1 MSEKSSIAA
10 LGDADT
16 VFAFKAVGV
25 DAYPVANET
34 EAREKLRLLARNYDI
49 IFITEQLAEKLPD
62 LIARYKTRPFP
73 AVIPLPASS
82 GSTGYGRRLVKA
94 DVEKAIGTD
103 ILQVEEKK
111 DDKR

>member
-16 VFAFKAVGV
+16 VFAFKAAGA
-25 DAYPVANET
+25 DAYAVMGET
-34 EAREKLRLLARNYDI
+34 EAREKLRILARNYDI
-49 IFITEQLAEKLPD
+49 IFITEQFAEKLPD

-73 AVIPLPASS
+73 AVIPIPSVS
-82 GSTGYGRRLVKA
+82 GTTGYGRKLVKA

-111 DDKR
+111 DD

>member
-1 MSEKSSIAA
+1 MSEKSSSAA

-25 DAYPVANET
+25 DAYPVTSEA

-49 IFITEQLAEKLPD
+49 IFITEQLAEELSD

-73 AVIPLPASS
+73 AVIPLPSSS
-82 GSTGYGRRLVKA
+82 GSTGYGRRLIKA

-111 DDKR
+111 ND

>member
-16 VFAFKAVGV
+16 VFAFKAVGA
-25 DAYPVANET
+25 DAYPVANEA

-49 IFITEQLAEKLPD
+49 IFITEQFAEKLPD
-62 LIARYKTRPFP
+62 LIARYQTRPFP
-73 AVIPLPASS
+73 AVIPRPSAA
-82 GSTGYGRRLVKA
+82 GSTGYGKSLVKA

-111 DDKR
+111 E

>member
-1 MSEKSSIAA
+1 MSEKSSITA

-16 VFAFKAVGV
+16 VFAFKAVGA
-25 DAYPVANET
+25 DAYPVTDEK
-34 EAREKLRLLARNYDI
+34 EAREKMRLLARNYDI

-73 AVIPLPASS
+73 TVIPLPSAS
-82 GSTGYGRRLVKA
+82 GSTGYGKRSVKE

-111 DDKR
+111 

>member
-16 VFAFKAVGV
+16 VFAFKAVGA
-25 DAYPVANET
+25 DAYAVTNET

-49 IFITEQLAEKLPD
+49 IFITEQVAEQVPD
-62 LIARYKTRPFP
+62 LIARYKTRAFP
-73 AVIPLPASS
+73 AVIPIPSS
-82 GSTGYGRRLVKA
+82 KGSTGLGRRSVRA

-103 ILQVEEKK
+103 ILQIEEN
-111 DDKR
+111 

>member
-25 DAYPVANET
+25 DAYPVTCEA

-49 IFITEQLAEKLPD
+49 IFITEQLAEELSD

-73 AVIPLPASS
+73 AVIPLPSSS
-82 GSTGYGRRLVKA
+82 GSTGYGRRLIKA

-111 DDKR
+111 ND

>member
-16 VFAFKAVGV
+16 VFAFKAVGA
-25 DAYPVANET
+25 DAYPVMDEK

-49 IFITEQLAEKLPD
+49 IFITEELAEKLPD

-73 AVIPLPASS
+73 TVIPLPSAS
-82 GSTGYGRRLVKA
+82 GSTGYGKRSVKE
-94 DVEKAIGTD
+94 DVERAIGTD

-111 DDKR
+111 

>member
-1 MSEKSSIAA
+1 MSDRSSIAA

-16 VFAFKAVGV
+16 VFAFKAVGA
-25 DAYPVANET
+25 DAYPVMDEK

-73 AVIPLPASS
+73 TVIPLPSAS
-82 GSTGYGRRLVKA
+82 GSTGYGKRSVKE
-94 DVEKAIGTD
+94 DVERAIGTD

-111 DDKR
+111 

>member
-16 VFAFKAVGV
+16 VFAFKAVGA
-25 DAYPVANET
+25 DAYPVTDEK

-49 IFITEQLAEKLPD
+49 IFITEQLAEQLPD

-73 AVIPLPASS
+73 TVIPMPSAS
-82 GSTGYGRRLVKA
+82 GSTGYGKRSVKE

-111 DDKR
+111 

>member
-16 VFAFKAVGV
+16 VFAFKAVGA
-25 DAYPVANET
+25 DAYPVTDEK
-34 EAREKLRLLARNYDI
+34 EAREKLRILARNYDI

-73 AVIPLPASS
+73 TVIPMPSAS
-82 GSTGYGRRLVKA
+82 GSTGYGRRSVKE

-111 DDKR
+111 HD

>member
-16 VFAFKAVGV
+16 VFAFKAVGA
-25 DAYPVANET
+25 DAYPVTDEK
-34 EAREKLRLLARNYDI
+34 EAREKIRLLARNYDI
-49 IFITEQLAEKLPD
+49 IFITEQFAEKLPD

-73 AVIPLPASS
+73 AVIPMPSAS
-82 GSTGYGRRLVKA
+82 GSTGYGRRSVRE

-103 ILQVEEKK
+103 ILQVEEKQNG
-111 DDKR
+111 

>member
-1 MSEKSSIAA
+1 
-10 LGDADT
+10 
-16 VFAFKAVGV
+16 
-25 DAYPVANET
+25 VANET

-49 IFITEQLAEKLPD
+49 IFITEQFAEKLPD

-73 AVIPLPASS
+73 AVIPMPSAS
-82 GSTGYGRRLVKA
+82 GSTGYGKRLVKA

-111 DDKR
+111 DD

>member
-16 VFAFKAVGV
+16 VFAFKSVGV
-25 DAYPVANET
+25 DAYPVQEES

-49 IFITEQLAEKLPD
+49 IFITEQLAESLSD
-62 LIARYKTRPFP
+62 LIRRYQSRPFP
-73 AVIPLPASS
+73 TVIPLPSSS
-82 GSTGYGRRLVKA
+82 GSTGYGRRLVKEN
-94 DVEKAIGTD
+94 VEKAIGTD

-111 DDKR
+111 DE

>member
-16 VFAFKAVGV
+16 VFAFKAVGA
-25 DAYPVANET
+25 DAYSVTNEA

-49 IFITEQLAEKLPD
+49 IFITEQFAELLPD
-62 LIARYKTRPFP
+62 LIARYKARPFP
-73 AVIPLPASS
+73 AVIPIPSAS

-111 DDKR
+111 DD

>member
-16 VFAFKAVGV
+16 VFAFKAVGA
-25 DAYPVANET
+25 DAYPVADEK
-34 EAREKLRLLARNYDI
+34 EAREKLRILARNYDI
-49 IFITEQLAEKLPD
+49 IFITEQFAERLPD

-73 AVIPLPASS
+73 AVIPMPSAS
-82 GSTGYGRRLVKA
+82 GSTGYGKRSIKE

-103 ILQVEEKK
+103 ILQVEENKK
-111 DDKR
+111 D

>member
-25 DAYPVANET
+25 DAYPVNGET
-34 EAREKLRLLARNYDI
+34 EARDKLKLLARNYDI

-82 GSTGYGRRLVKA
+82 GSTGYGRRLVKEN
-94 DVEKAIGTD
+94 VEKAIGTD

-111 DDKR
+111 DV

>member
-16 VFAFKAVGV
+16 VFAFKAVGA
-25 DAYPVANET
+25 DAYPVTDEK
-34 EAREKLRLLARNYDI
+34 EAREKMRLLARNYDI

-73 AVIPLPASS
+73 TVIPLPSAS
-82 GSTGYGRRLVKA
+82 GSTGYGKRSVKE
-94 DVEKAIGTD
+94 DVERAIGTD

-111 DDKR
+111 

>member
-25 DAYPVANET
+25 DTYPVANET

-49 IFITEQLAEKLPD
+49 IFITEQFAEKLPD

-73 AVIPLPASS
+73 AVIPMPSAS
-82 GSTGYGRRLVKA
+82 GSTGYGKRLVKA

-103 ILQVEEKK
+103 ILKIEEK
-111 DDKR
+111 

>member
-16 VFAFKAVGV
+16 VFAYKAVGA
-25 DAYPVANET
+25 DAYPVSNES

-49 IFITEQLAEKLPD
+49 IFITEQYAEKIPD

-73 AVIPLPASS
+73 AVIPMPSAS
-82 GSTGYGRRLVKA
+82 GSTGYGRSLVKA

-111 DDKR
+111 DD

>member
-16 VFAFKAVGV
+16 VFAFKAVGA
-25 DAYPVANET
+25 DAYPVTDEK

-73 AVIPLPASS
+73 TVIPLPSAS
-82 GSTGYGRRLVKA
+82 GSTGYGKRSVKE
-94 DVEKAIGTD
+94 DVERAIGTD

-111 DDKR
+111 